1 MCPRL
6 DPVEEV
12 SHALAT
18 SHRRV
23 RAGLAPPAH
32 TVQGSLASVWDAVT
46 KLRATARTEILGVD
60 DTSYLLE
67 KAVPEPIQQRGP
79 ATLRAALAR
88 GARVRQVTSRTGL
101 LADREL
107 GAIVY
112 RSGGEARVVERVPLK
127 VSIVDRRVAMLPLDF
142 TVLANGFQIVRDPG
156 LVSALVAVH
165 EHLWGQGDE
174 PGLERDLPPPHL
186 AAVVPALAAG
196 VTDEAAAARLGL
208 SPRTYSRRV
217 AEVLRLL
224 GAGNRFQA
232 GVEATRRGWL

>member
-12 SHALAT
+12 SHALTA
-18 SHRRV
+18 SERRV
-23 RAGLAPPAH
+23 RLGLAPPAH
-32 TVQGSLASVWDAVT
+32 TVRGSLTSVWDAVT
-46 KLRATARTEILGVD
+46 KVRASAREEILGVD
-60 DTSYLLE
+60 DTSYLLA
-67 KAVPEPIQQRGP
+67 KGVPDPIQQRGP

-88 GARVRQVTSRTGL
+88 GARVRQVTSRAGL

-127 VSIVDRRVAMLPLDF
+127 VSIIDRRVAMLPLDF
-142 TVLANGFQIVRDPG
+142 TVLARGFQIVRDPA
-156 LVSALVAVH
+156 LVSALVTVH
-165 EHLWGQGDE
+165 QHLWGLGDE
-174 PGLERDLPPPHL
+174 PGMERELPPPHL
-186 AAVVPALAAG
+186 AAVVPALASG
-196 VTDEAAAARLGL
+196 VTDEVAAARLGL
-208 SPRTYSRRV
+208 SARTYSRRV
-217 AEVLRLL
+217 AEVLTLL